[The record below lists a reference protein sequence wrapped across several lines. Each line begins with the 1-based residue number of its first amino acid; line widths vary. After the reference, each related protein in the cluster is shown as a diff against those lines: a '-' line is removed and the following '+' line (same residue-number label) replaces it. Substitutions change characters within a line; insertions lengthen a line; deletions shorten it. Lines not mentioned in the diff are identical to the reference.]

1 MTGGNRNLNKFGVSR
16 NGVAC
21 GEASAGVRRQM
32 SSFLASEVP
41 RGAYTAM
48 RTSRNRSAVFLL
60 DFHKKRLVDSHR
72 LLLAQDENSASFS
85 DPLTTSEE
93 RFLQLAVK
101 SISACI
107 YSLNEI
113 LDKDE
118 VDREAMITVVV
129 TLSKPYEV
137 HALASLL
144 PDFREGGVG
153 VEVRTGPRSRPK
165 AKDTQ
170 WAITRKQWENIRL
183 PGVEETILADED
195 GHLLEGAT
203 SNLFIFIDDVLCTA
217 PDVILPG
224 HVREVIIDRV
234 CPMLDIPVRMEAP
247 TLESR
252 SRWQGGFITN
262 ARRLLDVVS
271 FVKLPEK
278 EGAQEVNLQTTQRT
292 RQIRDALA
300 TLVEDSSDPI
310 IRYEQYTS
318 PQPKY

>member
-1 MTGGNRNLNKFGVSR
+1 MAGNRNKFGVSR

-21 GEASAGVRRQM
+21 GEASAAVREQM
-32 SSFLASEVP
+32 SSFLTTEVP

-48 RTSRNRSAVFLL
+48 RTSRKRSAVFLL

-72 LLLAQDENSASFS
+72 ILLAKDENSASFS
-85 DPLTTSEE
+85 DQLATTEE
-93 RFLQLAVK
+93 SFLQLAVK
-101 SISACI
+101 SISASI
-107 YSLNEI
+107 YSLNE
-113 LDKDE
+113 LLEKGE
-118 VDREAMITVVV
+118 EDREAMVTVVV
-129 TLSKPYEV
+129 TLSEPYEV

-144 PDFREGGVG
+144 PDFREGGIG

-170 WAITRKQWENIRL
+170 WAITRKHWENIRL

-203 SNLFIFIDDVLCTA
+203 SNLFIFIDDVLYTA

-224 HVREVIIDRV
+224 HLREAIIDRV
-234 CPMLDIPVRMEAP
+234 CPMLDIPLRMEAP
-247 TLESR
+247 TLESS

-271 FVKLPEK
+271 FVKVPEV
-278 EGAQEVNLQTTQRT
+278 EGAPEVNLQTTQLT
-292 RQIRDALA
+292 RQIRAQLA
-300 TLVEDSSDPI
+300 ALVEDSSDPI
-310 IRYEQYTS
+310 STYEHCTS
-318 PQPKY
+318 PQPKH

>member
-1 MTGGNRNLNKFGVSR
+1 MAGGNRNRNKLGFSK
-16 NGVAC
+16 NGFAC
-21 GEASAGVRRQM
+21 GEASAGVREQM
-32 SSFLASEVP
+32 SSFLTTEVP

-72 LLLAQDENSASFS
+72 LLLAQDESSVSFS
-85 DPLTTSEE
+85 DPLTTTEE
-93 RFLQLAVK
+93 HFLELAVK
-101 SISACI
+101 SISASI

-113 LDKDE
+113 LEEEDE
-118 VDREAMITVVV
+118 DREAMVTVVV
-129 TLSKPYEV
+129 TLSKPYAV

-165 AKDTQ
+165 AKDSQ
-170 WAITRKQWENIRL
+170 WAITRKKWENIRL

-203 SNLFIFIDDVLCTA
+203 SNLFVFIDDVLCTA

-224 HVREVIIDRV
+224 HLREVIINRV

-247 TLESR
+247 ALESH

-262 ARRLLDVVS
+262 ARRLLDFVS
-271 FVKLPEK
+271 CVKLPEK
-278 EGAQEVNLQTTQRT
+278 EGIPEVKLQTTQRC
-292 RQIRDALA
+292 RQIRDAVA
-300 TLVEDSSDPI
+300 ALVEHSSDPI
-310 IRYEQYTS
+310 S
-318 PQPKY
+318 